1 MRQNSYLHFVIGL
14 YEALY
19 HIKPDLSSGKIP
31 SQISFILA
39 ESAKMWYNCSD
50 IIIKEDIMLASLTN
64 INKFYNG
71 NQVLSNVSLTIDE
84 TDKIGLVGNNGCG
97 KSTLLKILTGSVE
110 PDRFTEKDGIVSFAS
125 KTTVGYLEQMG
136 GLDSESTVM
145 DEMQKVFEPIH
156 KAIERLRDI
165 ELEIQLGDNS
175 SADEYQQLS
184 SWIEANDG
192 YNTDVKIRMIL
203 NGMGFSEAELSRTVS
218 GFSGGEKTRLCI
230 AKLLLEEPN
239 LLILDEPTNHL
250 DFKTI
255 MWLEDYLR
263 SYRGAVL
270 IVSHDRYFLD
280 RLCTSVC
287 EIERGTLKRYKG
299 NYSAF
304 IRQREENDVRQE
316 KEYEQQQKQIAKME
330 DYVARNLVRAST
342 TKMAQSRRKQLDKIE
357 RIEKPFHDNRHAKIH
372 FTYAMEPPIDVLK
385 VKDVD
390 ISVGEGAARKTLLD
404 NVSFEVRRGE
414 KVGIIG
420 DNGIGKSTLLKI
432 IQEKLP
438 HKGLVRWN
446 SNIKISYFEQE
457 STNLNRELTVMEE
470 LHSRYPSLSDLEVR
484 NLLAQVR
491 FVGENVFKETG
502 VISGGER
509 AKLCFAIMMQE
520 HGNVLILD
528 EPTNHLDLSSK
539 EAIEEALAEY
549 TGTVI
554 FVSHD
559 RYLLSRIA
567 DRLIELTDGG
577 FREHNYG
584 FDKYLDVLRDE
595 QAEEKRLADAAKFAK
610 AAEAAKEKNEKSY
623 RSKQQRS
630 ADAARKNEMR
640 RLEKEID
647 EFQAQIDA
655 LTEEI
660 SREEVYSDYE
670 LMAQKCSEID
680 SLKQKIEENF
690 ELLIELDG

>member
-1 MRQNSYLHFVIGL
+1 
-14 YEALY
+14 
-19 HIKPDLSSGKIP
+19 
-31 SQISFILA
+31 
-39 ESAKMWYNCSD
+39 
-50 IIIKEDIMLASLTN
+50 MLASLTN

-71 NQVLSNVSLTIDE
+71 NQVLKNVSLTIDE
-84 TDKIGLVGNNGCG
+84 SDKIGLVGNNGCG
-97 KSTLLKILTGSVE
+97 KSTLLKILTGSVD
-110 PDRFTEKDGIVSFAS
+110 PDRFTEKDGIVSFAA

-136 GLDSESTVM
+136 GLDSESTVIA
-145 DEMQKVFEPIH
+145 EMRSVFEPIH
-156 KAIERLRDI
+156 KAIERLREI
-165 ELEIQLGDNS
+165 ELEIEMGDDS
-175 SADEYQQLS
+175 AADEYQRLT
-184 SWIEANDG
+184 SWVEASDG
-192 YNTDVKIRMIL
+192 YNTDVKIRTVL
-203 NGMGFSEAELSRTVS
+203 NGMGFSGDELERIVS

-280 RLCTSVC
+280 RLCSSIC
-287 EIERGTLKRYKG
+287 EIERGVLTRYKG

-304 IRQREENDVRQE
+304 VRQRDENNARRE
-316 KEYEQQQKQIAKME
+316 KEYEQQQKQIAQLE
-330 DYVARNLVRAST
+330 DYVAKNLVRAST
-342 TKMAQSRRKQLDKIE
+342 TKMAQSRRKQLEKME
-357 RIEKPFHDNRHAKIH
+357 RIERPAHEAKSAKIR
-372 FTYAMEPPIDVLK
+372 FTYAVEPPIDVLK
-385 VKDVD
+385 VKGVD
-390 ISVGEGAARKTLLD
+390 ISVGEGNARKTLVD
-404 NVSFEVRRGE
+404 EVSFDVRRGE
-414 KVGIIG
+414 KIGIIG
-420 DNGIGKSTLLKI
+420 DNGIGKSTLLRI

-438 HKGLVRWN
+438 HKGIVRWN
-446 SNIKISYFEQE
+446 SNVKISYFEQE

-470 LHSRYPSLSDLEVR
+470 LHSRYPSLSELEVR
-484 NLLAQVR
+484 SLLAQVR
-491 FVGENVFKETG
+491 LVGENVFKETG

-528 EPTNHLDLSSK
+528 EPTNHLDLSTK
-539 EAIEEALAEY
+539 EAIEEALEEY
-549 TGTVI
+549 TGTII

-559 RYLLSRIA
+559 RYLLSKIA

-577 FREHNYG
+577 YRCHNFG
-584 FDKYLDVLRDE
+584 FEKYLDVLREE
-595 QAEEKRLADAAKFAK
+595 QSEQKRAADEEKRQR
-610 AAEAAKEKNEKSY
+610 AAEAAKEKSEKNY

-647 EFQAQIDA
+647 ELQAKIDA

-660 SREEVYSDYE
+660 GREEIYSDYE
-670 LMAQKCSEID
+670 LMNAKCAEID
-680 SLKQKIEENF
+680 ELKQRIDENF

>member
-1 MRQNSYLHFVIGL
+1 
-14 YEALY
+14 
-19 HIKPDLSSGKIP
+19 
-31 SQISFILA
+31 
-39 ESAKMWYNCSD
+39 
-50 IIIKEDIMLASLTN
+50 MLVSLNN

-71 NQVLSNVSLTIDE
+71 KQVLSNVSLTVDE
-84 TDKIGLVGNNGCG
+84 NDKIGLVGNNGCG

-110 PDRFTEKDGIVSFAS
+110 PDRFTEKDGIISFAQ
-125 KTTVGYLEQMG
+125 KTSIGYLEQMG
-136 GLDSESTVM
+136 GLDSENTVM
-145 DEMQKVFEPIH
+145 EEMNKVFEPVH
-156 KAIERLRDI
+156 KAMERLRDI

-192 YNTDVKIRMIL
+192 YNTDVKIRTVL
-203 NGMGFSEAELSRTVS
+203 NGMGFSGEQLNRRVS
-218 GFSGGEKTRLCI
+218 GFSGGEKTRICI
-230 AKLLLEEPN
+230 SKLLLEEPN

-263 SYRGAVL
+263 NYRGAVL

-280 RLCTSVC
+280 KLCTSIC
-287 EIERGTLKRYKG
+287 EIERGILTRYKG

-304 IRQREENDVRQE
+304 IRQREENTARRE

-342 TKMAQSRRKQLDKIE
+342 TKMAQSRRKQLEKIE
-357 RIEKPFHDNRHAKIH
+357 RIEKPFHEEKHAKIN
-372 FTYAMEPPIDVLK
+372 FTYAVEPPLDVLK
-385 VKDVD
+385 VKNTD
-390 ISVGEGAARKTLLD
+390 ISVGEGANRKTLVD
-404 NVSFEVRRGE
+404 SVSFDVRRGE
-414 KVGIIG
+414 KIGIIG

-432 IQEKLP
+432 IQGLLP
-438 HKGLVRWN
+438 HQGTVRWN
-446 SNIKISYFEQE
+446 TNIKISYFEQE

-470 LHSRYPSLSDLEVR
+470 LHSRYPLLSDLEVR

-539 EAIEEALAEY
+539 EAIETALEEY
-549 TGTVI
+549 TGTII

-567 DRLIELTDGG
+567 DRLIELTDGSY
-577 FREHNYG
+577 REHNYG
-584 FDKYLDVLRDE
+584 FEKYLEVLRAE
-595 QAEEKRLADAAKFAK
+595 QAEEKRAADAEKFAK
-610 AAEAAKEKNEKSY
+610 AAEAAKEKQAKTY
-623 RSKQQRS
+623 RNKQQRS

-647 EFQAQIDA
+647 EFQAKIDA
-655 LTEEI
+655 LSEEI
-660 SREEVYSDYE
+660 TKEEVYSDYE
-670 LMAQKCSEID
+670 LMNAKCREID
-680 SLKQKIEENF
+680 ELKGKIDENF
-690 ELLIELDG
+690 EKLIELDE

>member
-1 MRQNSYLHFVIGL
+1 
-14 YEALY
+14 
-19 HIKPDLSSGKIP
+19 
-31 SQISFILA
+31 
-39 ESAKMWYNCSD
+39 
-50 IIIKEDIMLASLTN
+50 MLVSLTN
-64 INKFYNG
+64 INKFFNG
-71 NQVLSNVSLTIDE
+71 RQILSNISLTVDE
-84 TDKIGLVGNNGCG
+84 NDKIGLVGNNGCG
-97 KSTLLKILTGSVE
+97 KSTLLKIITGSLE
-110 PDRFTEKDGIVSFAS
+110 PDRFSEKDGIISFAS
-125 KTTVGYLEQMG
+125 KTSVGYLEQMG

-145 DEMQKVFEPIH
+145 EEMQKVFAPVH
-156 KAIERLRDI
+156 RAIERLREI
-165 ELEIQLGDNS
+165 ELEIESGDNS
-175 SADEYQQLS
+175 SADEYQRLS

-192 YNTDVKIRMIL
+192 YNTDVKIRTIL
-203 NGMGFSEAELSRTVS
+203 NGMGFSGAEYDRRIS

-230 AKLLLEEPN
+230 SKLLLEEPN

-250 DFKTI
+250 DFRTI

-280 RLCTSVC
+280 RLCTSIC
-287 EIERGTLKRYKG
+287 EIERGVLKRYKG

-304 IRQREENDVRQE
+304 IRQREENDARQE
-316 KEYEQQQKQIAKME
+316 KEYEQQQKQIAKLE
-330 DYVARNLVRAST
+330 DYIARNLVRAST
-342 TKMAQSRRKQLDKIE
+342 TKMAQSRRKQLEKTE
-357 RIEKPFHDNRHAKIH
+357 RIEKPFHDEKHARIS
-372 FTYAMEPPIDVLK
+372 FTYAVEPPLEVLK
-385 VKDVD
+385 VKNVD
-390 ISVGEGAARKTLLD
+390 ISVGAGAGKKTLVESID
-404 NVSFEVRRGE
+404 FEVRRGE

-432 IQEKLP
+432 IQGLLP
-438 HKGLVRWN
+438 HEGKVRWN
-446 SNIKISYFEQE
+446 TNVKISYFEQE
-457 STNLNRELTVMEE
+457 STNLNPNLTVMEE
-470 LHSRYPSLSDLEVR
+470 LHSRYPSLSELEVR

-539 EAIEEALAEY
+539 EAIETALEEY

-559 RYLLSRIA
+559 RYLLSRTA
-567 DRLIELTDGG
+567 DRLIELKSGG
-577 FREHNYG
+577 YRLHNYG
-584 FDKYLDVLRDE
+584 FEKYLDILREE
-595 QAEEKRLADAAKFAK
+595 QAEEKRIAEAEKNAK
-610 AAEAAKEKNEKSY
+610 AVAESKEKQTRAY

-647 EFQAQIDA
+647 ELQIRIDS
-655 LTEEI
+655 LNEEI
-660 SREEVYSDYE
+660 SHEEVYTDYE
-670 LMAQKCSEID
+670 LMNQKCAEID
-680 SLKQKIEENF
+680 RLKQKIDEDF
-690 ELLIELDG
+690 EKLIELDE

>member
-1 MRQNSYLHFVIGL
+1 
-14 YEALY
+14 
-19 HIKPDLSSGKIP
+19 
-31 SQISFILA
+31 
-39 ESAKMWYNCSD
+39 
-50 IIIKEDIMLASLTN
+50 MLASLTN

-71 NQVLSNVSLTIDE
+71 NQVLKNVSLTIDE
-84 TDKIGLVGNNGCG
+84 SDKIGLVGNNGCG
-97 KSTLLKILTGSVE
+97 KSTLLKILTGSVD
-110 PDRFTEKDGIVSFAS
+110 PDRFTEKDGIVSFAA

-136 GLDSESTVM
+136 GLDSESTVIA
-145 DEMQKVFEPIH
+145 EMRSVFEPIH
-156 KAIERLRDI
+156 KAIERLREI
-165 ELEIQLGDNS
+165 ELEIEMGDDS
-175 SADEYQQLS
+175 AADEYQRLT
-184 SWIEANDG
+184 SWVEASDG
-192 YNTDVKIRMIL
+192 YNTDVKIRTVL
-203 NGMGFSEAELSRTVS
+203 NGMGFSGDELERIVS

-270 IVSHDRYFLD
+270 IVSHGRYFLD
-280 RLCTSVC
+280 RLCSSIC
-287 EIERGTLKRYKG
+287 EIERGVLTRYKG

-304 IRQREENDVRQE
+304 VRQRDENNARRE
-316 KEYEQQQKQIAKME
+316 KEYEQQQKQIAQLE
-330 DYVARNLVRAST
+330 DYVAKNLVRAST
-342 TKMAQSRRKQLDKIE
+342 TKMAQSRRKQLEKME
-357 RIEKPFHDNRHAKIH
+357 RIERPAHEAKSAKIR
-372 FTYAMEPPIDVLK
+372 FTYAVEPPIDVLK
-385 VKDVD
+385 VKGVD
-390 ISVGEGAARKTLLD
+390 ISVGEGNARKTLVD
-404 NVSFEVRRGE
+404 EVSFDVRRGE
-414 KVGIIG
+414 KIGIIG
-420 DNGIGKSTLLKI
+420 DNGIGKSTLLRI

-438 HKGLVRWN
+438 HKGIVRWN
-446 SNIKISYFEQE
+446 SNVKISYFEQE

-470 LHSRYPSLSDLEVR
+470 LHSRYPSLSELEVR
-484 NLLAQVR
+484 SLLAQVR
-491 FVGENVFKETG
+491 LVGENVFKETG

-528 EPTNHLDLSSK
+528 EPTNHLDLSTK
-539 EAIEEALAEY
+539 EAIEEALEEY
-549 TGTVI
+549 TGTII

-559 RYLLSRIA
+559 RYLLSKIA

-577 FREHNYG
+577 YRCHNFG
-584 FDKYLDVLRDE
+584 FEKYLDVLREE
-595 QAEEKRLADAAKFAK
+595 QSEQKRAADEEKRQR
-610 AAEAAKEKNEKSY
+610 AAEAEKEKSEKNY

-647 EFQAQIDA
+647 ELQAKIDA

-660 SREEVYSDYE
+660 GREEVYSDYE
-670 LMAQKCSEID
+670 LMNAKCAEID
-680 SLKQKIEENF
+680 ELKQRIDENF

>member
-1 MRQNSYLHFVIGL
+1 
-14 YEALY
+14 
-19 HIKPDLSSGKIP
+19 
-31 SQISFILA
+31 
-39 ESAKMWYNCSD
+39 
-50 IIIKEDIMLASLTN
+50 MLASLTN

-71 NQVLSNVSLTIDE
+71 NQVLSNISLTIDE
-84 TDKIGLVGNNGCG
+84 SDKIGLVGNNGCG

-110 PDRFTEKDGIVSFAS
+110 PDRFTEKDGIVSLAA
-125 KTTVGYLEQMG
+125 KTTIGYLEQMG
-136 GLDSESTVM
+136 GLDSESTVIE
-145 DEMQKVFEPIH
+145 EMRKVFEPMRR
-156 KAIERLRDI
+156 AIERLREI
-165 ELEIQLGDNS
+165 EIEIETGDNS
-175 SADEYQQLS
+175 AADEYQQLS
-184 SWIEANDG
+184 SWLEANDG

-203 NGMGFSEAELSRTVS
+203 NGMGFSENELERTVS

-263 SYRGAVL
+263 TYRGAVL

-280 RLCTSVC
+280 RLCSSIC
-287 EIERGTLKRYKG
+287 EIEHGTLTRYRG
-299 NYSAF
+299 NYTAF
-304 IRQREENDVRQE
+304 VRQREENRARRE
-316 KEYEQQQKQIAKME
+316 KEYEMQQKQIAKME

-342 TKMAQSRRKQLDKIE
+342 TKMAQSRRKQLEKME
-357 RIEKPFHDNRHAKIH
+357 RIERPAHEAKSAKIQ
-372 FTYAMEPPIDVLK
+372 FTYAVEPPVDVLK
-385 VKDVD
+385 VKDID
-390 ISVGEGAARKTLLD
+390 ISVGEGSKRKTLLD
-404 NVSFEVRRGE
+404 NISFEVRRGE
-414 KVGIIG
+414 KIGIIG
-420 DNGIGKSTLLKI
+420 DNGIGKSTLLRI
-432 IQEKLP
+432 IQEQLP
-438 HKGLVRWN
+438 HKGTVRWN

-457 STNLNRELTVMEE
+457 STQLNRELTVMEE

-484 NLLAQVR
+484 SLLAQVR
-491 FVGENVFKETG
+491 LVGENVFKETG

-539 EAIEEALAEY
+539 EAIEEALEEY

-559 RYLLSRIA
+559 RYLLSKIA
-567 DRLIELTDGG
+567 DRLIELTANGY
-577 FREHNYG
+577 RSHNYG
-584 FDKYLDVLRDE
+584 FNKYLDILRDE
-595 QAEEKRLADAAKFAK
+595 QAAERRAIEAEKQQK
-610 AAEAAKEKNEKSY
+610 AYEAAKEKSGKAY

-647 EFQAQIDA
+647 AFQAQIDA
-655 LTEEI
+655 LSEEI
-660 SREEVYSDYE
+660 SKEEVYSDYE
-670 LMAQKCSEID
+670 LMNQKCTEID
-680 SLKQKIEENF
+680 ELKQKIDANLEA
-690 ELLIELDG
+690 LIELDE

>member
-1 MRQNSYLHFVIGL
+1 
-14 YEALY
+14 
-19 HIKPDLSSGKIP
+19 
-31 SQISFILA
+31 
-39 ESAKMWYNCSD
+39 
-50 IIIKEDIMLASLTN
+50 MLASLTN

-71 NQVLSNVSLTIDE
+71 NQVLKNVSLTIDE
-84 TDKIGLVGNNGCG
+84 SDKIGLVGNNGCG
-97 KSTLLKILTGSVE
+97 KSTLLKILTGSVD
-110 PDRFTEKDGIVSFAS
+110 PDRFTEKDGIVSFAA

-136 GLDSESTVM
+136 GLDSESTVIA
-145 DEMQKVFEPIH
+145 EMRSVFEPIH
-156 KAIERLRDI
+156 KAIERLREI
-165 ELEIQLGDNS
+165 ELEIEMGDDS
-175 SADEYQQLS
+175 AADEYQRLT
-184 SWIEANDG
+184 SWVEASDG
-192 YNTDVKIRMIL
+192 YNTDVKIRTVL
-203 NGMGFSEAELSRTVS
+203 NGMGFSGDELERIVS

-280 RLCTSVC
+280 RLCSSIC
-287 EIERGTLKRYKG
+287 EIERGVLTRYKG

-304 IRQREENDVRQE
+304 VRQREENNARRE
-316 KEYEQQQKQIAKME
+316 KEYEQQQKQIAQLE
-330 DYVARNLVRAST
+330 DYVAKNLVRAST
-342 TKMAQSRRKQLDKIE
+342 TKMAQSRRKQLEKME
-357 RIEKPFHDNRHAKIH
+357 RIERPAHEAKSAKIR
-372 FTYAMEPPIDVLK
+372 FTYAVEPPIDVLK
-385 VKDVD
+385 VKGVD
-390 ISVGEGAARKTLLD
+390 ISVGEGNARKTLVD
-404 NVSFEVRRGE
+404 EVSFDVRRGE
-414 KVGIIG
+414 KIGIIG
-420 DNGIGKSTLLKI
+420 DNGIGKSTLLRI

-438 HKGLVRWN
+438 HKGIVRWN
-446 SNIKISYFEQE
+446 SNVKISYFEQE

-470 LHSRYPSLSDLEVR
+470 LHSRYPSLSELEVR
-484 NLLAQVR
+484 SLLAQVR
-491 FVGENVFKETG
+491 LVGENVFKETG

-528 EPTNHLDLSSK
+528 EPTNHLDLSTK
-539 EAIEEALAEY
+539 EAIEEALEEY
-549 TGTVI
+549 TGTII

-559 RYLLSRIA
+559 RYLLSKIA

-577 FREHNYG
+577 YRCHNFG
-584 FDKYLDVLRDE
+584 FEKYLDVLREEQSEQKRAADE
-595 QAEEKRLADAAKFAK
+595 ERRQR
-610 AAEAAKEKNEKSY
+610 AAEAAKEKSEKNY

-647 EFQAQIDA
+647 ELQAKIDA

-660 SREEVYSDYE
+660 GREEVYSDYE
-670 LMAQKCSEID
+670 LMNAKCAEID
-680 SLKQKIEENF
+680 ELKQRIDENF

>member
-1 MRQNSYLHFVIGL
+1 
-14 YEALY
+14 
-19 HIKPDLSSGKIP
+19 
-31 SQISFILA
+31 
-39 ESAKMWYNCSD
+39 
-50 IIIKEDIMLASLTN
+50 MLASLTN

-84 TDKIGLVGNNGCG
+84 SDKIGLVGNNGCG

-110 PDRFTEKDGIVSFAS
+110 PDRFTEKDGIISLAQ
-125 KTTVGYLEQMG
+125 KTTIGYLEQMG
-136 GLDSESTVM
+136 GLDSESTVIE
-145 DEMQKVFEPIH
+145 EMRKVFEPVH
-156 KAIERLRDI
+156 RAIDRLREI
-165 ELEIQLGDNS
+165 EIEIEMGDNS
-175 SADEYQQLS
+175 AADEYQQLS

-192 YNTDVKIRMIL
+192 YNTDVKIRTIL
-203 NGMGFSEAELSRTVS
+203 NGMGFTEEELNRTVS

-230 AKLLLEEPN
+230 SKLLLEEPN

-263 SYRGAVL
+263 TYRGAVL

-280 RLCTSVC
+280 RLCTSIC
-287 EIERGTLKRYKG
+287 EIERGTLTRYRG
-299 NYSAF
+299 NYSAVV
-304 IRQREENDVRQE
+304 RLREENDARRE
-316 KEYEQQQKQIAKME
+316 KEYEMQQKQIAKME

-342 TKMAQSRRKQLDKIE
+342 TKMAQSRRRQLEKIE
-357 RIEKPFHDNRHAKIH
+357 RIEKPFHDTKSAKIH
-372 FTYAMEPPIDVLK
+372 FTYAAEPPIDVLK
-385 VKDVD
+385 VNNID
-390 ISVGEGAARKTLLD
+390 ISVGEGTKRKTLLD
-404 NVSFEVRRGE
+404 GVSFEVRRGE

-420 DNGIGKSTLLKI
+420 DNGIGKSTLLRI
-432 IQEKLP
+432 IQEQLP
-438 HKGLVRWN
+438 HSGTVRWN

-457 STNLNRELTVMEE
+457 STQLNRELTVMEE

-491 FVGENVFKETG
+491 LVGENVFKETG

-539 EAIEEALAEY
+539 EAIEEALEEY

-559 RYLLSRIA
+559 RYLLSKIA
-567 DRLIELTDGG
+567 DRLIELTADGY
-577 FREHNYG
+577 RCHNYG
-584 FDKYLDVLRDE
+584 FSKYLDVLREE
-595 QAEEKRLADAAKFAK
+595 QAEEKRIADAEKQQK
-610 AAEAAKEKNEKSY
+610 AYEAAKDKAGKAY

-640 RLEKEID
+640 RIEKEID
-647 EFQAQIDA
+647 EIQAQIDA

-660 SREEVYSDYE
+660 SKEEVYSDYE
-670 LMAQKCSEID
+670 LMNQKCSEID
-680 SLKQKIEENF
+680 QLKQKIDEDL
-690 ELLIELDG
+690 ELLIELEG

>member
-1 MRQNSYLHFVIGL
+1 
-14 YEALY
+14 
-19 HIKPDLSSGKIP
+19 
-31 SQISFILA
+31 
-39 ESAKMWYNCSD
+39 
-50 IIIKEDIMLASLTN
+50 MLASLTN

-71 NQVLSNVSLTIDE
+71 NQVLKNVSLTIDE
-84 TDKIGLVGNNGCG
+84 SDKIGLVGNNGCG
-97 KSTLLKILTGSVE
+97 KSTLLKILTGSVD
-110 PDRFTEKDGIVSFAS
+110 PDRFTEKDGIVSFAA

-136 GLDSESTVM
+136 GLDSESTVIA
-145 DEMQKVFEPIH
+145 EMRSVFEPIH
-156 KAIERLRDI
+156 KAIERLREI
-165 ELEIQLGDNS
+165 ELEIEMGDDS
-175 SADEYQQLS
+175 AADEYQRLT
-184 SWIEANDG
+184 SWVEASDG
-192 YNTDVKIRMIL
+192 YNTDVKIRTVL
-203 NGMGFSEAELSRTVS
+203 NGMGFSGDELERIVS

-270 IVSHDRYFLD
+270 IVSHDRYLLD
-280 RLCTSVC
+280 RLCSSIC
-287 EIERGTLKRYKG
+287 EIERGVLTRYKG

-304 IRQREENDVRQE
+304 VRQREENNARRE
-316 KEYEQQQKQIAKME
+316 KEYEQQQKQIAQLE
-330 DYVARNLVRAST
+330 DYVAKNLVRAST
-342 TKMAQSRRKQLDKIE
+342 TKMAQSRRKQLEKME
-357 RIEKPFHDNRHAKIH
+357 RIERPAHEAKSAKIR
-372 FTYAMEPPIDVLK
+372 FTYAVEPPIDVLK
-385 VKDVD
+385 VKGVD
-390 ISVGEGAARKTLLD
+390 ISVGEGNARKTLVD
-404 NVSFEVRRGE
+404 EVSFDVRRGE
-414 KVGIIG
+414 KIGIIG
-420 DNGIGKSTLLKI
+420 DNGIGKSTLLRI

-438 HKGLVRWN
+438 HKGIVRWN
-446 SNIKISYFEQE
+446 SNVKISYFEQE

-470 LHSRYPSLSDLEVR
+470 LHSRYPSLSELEVR
-484 NLLAQVR
+484 SLLAQVR
-491 FVGENVFKETG
+491 LVGENVFKETG

-528 EPTNHLDLSSK
+528 EPTNHLDLSTK
-539 EAIEEALAEY
+539 EAIEEALEEY
-549 TGTVI
+549 TGTII

-559 RYLLSRIA
+559 RYLLSKIA

-577 FREHNYG
+577 YRCHNFG
-584 FDKYLDVLRDE
+584 FEKYLDVLREE
-595 QAEEKRLADAAKFAK
+595 QSEQKRAADEEKRQR
-610 AAEAAKEKNEKSY
+610 AAEAAKEKSEKNY

-647 EFQAQIDA
+647 ELQAKIDA

-660 SREEVYSDYE
+660 GREEVYSDYE
-670 LMAQKCSEID
+670 LMNAKCAEID
-680 SLKQKIEENF
+680 ELKQRIDENF

>member
-1 MRQNSYLHFVIGL
+1 
-14 YEALY
+14 
-19 HIKPDLSSGKIP
+19 
-31 SQISFILA
+31 
-39 ESAKMWYNCSD
+39 
-50 IIIKEDIMLASLTN
+50 MLASLTN

-71 NQVLSNVSLTIDE
+71 NQVLKNVSLTIDE
-84 TDKIGLVGNNGCG
+84 SDKIGLVGNNGCG
-97 KSTLLKILTGSVE
+97 KSTLLKILTGSVD
-110 PDRFTEKDGIVSFAS
+110 PDRFTEKDGIVSFAA

-136 GLDSESTVM
+136 GLDSESTVIA
-145 DEMQKVFEPIH
+145 EMRSVFEPIH
-156 KAIERLRDI
+156 KAIERLREI
-165 ELEIQLGDNS
+165 ELEIEMGDDS
-175 SADEYQQLS
+175 AADEYQRLT
-184 SWIEANDG
+184 SWVEASDG
-192 YNTDVKIRMIL
+192 YNTDVKIRTVL
-203 NGMGFSEAELSRTVS
+203 NGMGFSGDELERIVS

-280 RLCTSVC
+280 RLCSSIC
-287 EIERGTLKRYKG
+287 EIERGVLTRYKG

-304 IRQREENDVRQE
+304 VRQREENNARRE
-316 KEYEQQQKQIAKME
+316 KEYEQQQKQIAQLE
-330 DYVARNLVRAST
+330 DYVAKNLVRAST
-342 TKMAQSRRKQLDKIE
+342 TKMAQSRRKQLEKME
-357 RIEKPFHDNRHAKIH
+357 RIERPAHEAKSAKIR
-372 FTYAMEPPIDVLK
+372 FTYAVEPPIDVLK
-385 VKDVD
+385 VKGVD
-390 ISVGEGAARKTLLD
+390 ISVGEGNARKTLVD
-404 NVSFEVRRGE
+404 EVSFDVRRGE
-414 KVGIIG
+414 KIGIIG
-420 DNGIGKSTLLKI
+420 DNGIGKSTLLRI

-438 HKGLVRWN
+438 HKGIVRWN
-446 SNIKISYFEQE
+446 SNVKISDFEQE

-470 LHSRYPSLSDLEVR
+470 LHSRYPSLSELEVR
-484 NLLAQVR
+484 SLLAQVR
-491 FVGENVFKETG
+491 LVGENVFKETG

-528 EPTNHLDLSSK
+528 EPTNHLDLSTK
-539 EAIEEALAEY
+539 EAIEEALEEY
-549 TGTVI
+549 TGTII

-559 RYLLSRIA
+559 RYLLSKIA

-577 FREHNYG
+577 YRCHNFG
-584 FDKYLDVLRDE
+584 FEKYLDVLREE
-595 QAEEKRLADAAKFAK
+595 QSEQKRAADEEKRQR
-610 AAEAAKEKNEKSY
+610 AAEAAKEKSEKNY

-647 EFQAQIDA
+647 ELQAKIDA

-660 SREEVYSDYE
+660 GREEVYSDYE
-670 LMAQKCSEID
+670 LMNAKCAEID
-680 SLKQKIEENF
+680 ELKQRIDENF

>member
-1 MRQNSYLHFVIGL
+1 
-14 YEALY
+14 
-19 HIKPDLSSGKIP
+19 
-31 SQISFILA
+31 
-39 ESAKMWYNCSD
+39 
-50 IIIKEDIMLASLTN
+50 MLASLTN

-71 NQVLSNVSLTIDE
+71 NQVLKNVSLTIDE
-84 TDKIGLVGNNGCG
+84 SDKIGLVGNNGCG
-97 KSTLLKILTGSVE
+97 KSTLLKILTGSVD
-110 PDRFTEKDGIVSFAS
+110 PDRFTEKDGIVSFAA

-136 GLDSESTVM
+136 GLDSESTVIA
-145 DEMQKVFEPIH
+145 EMRSVFEPIH
-156 KAIERLRDI
+156 KAIERLREI
-165 ELEIQLGDNS
+165 ELEIEMGDDS
-175 SADEYQQLS
+175 AADEYQRLT
-184 SWIEANDG
+184 SWVEASDG
-192 YNTDVKIRMIL
+192 YNTDVKIRTVL
-203 NGMGFSEAELSRTVS
+203 NGMGFSGDELERIVS

-280 RLCTSVC
+280 RLCSSIC
-287 EIERGTLKRYKG
+287 EIERGVLTRYKG

-304 IRQREENDVRQE
+304 VRQREENNARRE
-316 KEYEQQQKQIAKME
+316 KEYEQQQKQIAQLE
-330 DYVARNLVRAST
+330 DYVAKNLVRAST
-342 TKMAQSRRKQLDKIE
+342 TKMAQSRRKQLEKME
-357 RIEKPFHDNRHAKIH
+357 RIERPAHEAKSAKIR
-372 FTYAMEPPIDVLK
+372 FTYAVEPPIDVLK
-385 VKDVD
+385 VKGVD
-390 ISVGEGAARKTLLD
+390 ISVGEGHARKTLVD
-404 NVSFEVRRGE
+404 EVSFDVRRGE
-414 KVGIIG
+414 KIGIIG
-420 DNGIGKSTLLKI
+420 DNGIGKSTLLRI

-438 HKGLVRWN
+438 HKGIVRWN
-446 SNIKISYFEQE
+446 SNVKISYFEQE

-470 LHSRYPSLSDLEVR
+470 LHSRYPSLSELEVR
-484 NLLAQVR
+484 SLLAQVR
-491 FVGENVFKETG
+491 LVGENVFKETG

-528 EPTNHLDLSSK
+528 EPTNHLDLSTK
-539 EAIEEALAEY
+539 EAIEEALEEY
-549 TGTVI
+549 TGTII

-559 RYLLSRIA
+559 RYLLSKIA

-577 FREHNYG
+577 YRCHNFG
-584 FDKYLDVLRDE
+584 FEKYLDVLREE
-595 QAEEKRLADAAKFAK
+595 QSEQKRAADEEKRQR
-610 AAEAAKEKNEKSY
+610 AAEAAKEKSEKNY

-647 EFQAQIDA
+647 ELQAKIDA

-660 SREEVYSDYE
+660 GREEVYSDYE
-670 LMAQKCSEID
+670 LMNAKCAEID
-680 SLKQKIEENF
+680 ELKQRIDENF

>member
-1 MRQNSYLHFVIGL
+1 M
-14 YEALY
+14 
-19 HIKPDLSSGKIP
+19 SGI
-31 SQISFILA
+31 ILV
-39 ESAKMWYNCSD
+39 
-50 IIIKEDIMLASLTN
+50 KEDIMLASLIN

-71 NQVLSNVSLTIDE
+71 NQVLKNISLTIDE
-84 TDKIGLVGNNGCG
+84 SDKIGLVGNNGCG

-110 PDRFTEKDGIVSFAS
+110 PDRFTEKDGIISLAA
-125 KTTVGYLEQMG
+125 KTTIGYLEQMG
-136 GLDSESTVM
+136 GLDSENTVM
-145 DEMQKVFEPIH
+145 EEMNKVFAPIH
-156 KAIERLRDI
+156 NAIDRLREI
-165 ELEIQLGDNS
+165 ELEIEMGDNS

-192 YNTDVKIRMIL
+192 YNTDVKIRTIL
-203 NGMGFSEAELSRTVS
+203 NGMGFSEDELDRKVS

-230 AKLLLEEPN
+230 SRLLLEEPN

-263 SYRGAVL
+263 TYRGAVL

-280 RLCTSVC
+280 RLCTSIC
-287 EIERGTLKRYKG
+287 EIERGTLKRYRG

-304 IRQREENDVRQE
+304 VRQREENDARQE
-316 KEYEQQQKQIAKME
+316 KEYELQQKEIAKME

-342 TKMAQSRRKQLDKIE
+342 TKMAQSRRKQLEKTE
-357 RIEKPFHDNRHAKIH
+357 LIEKPVHDTKHAKIH
-372 FTYAMEPPIDVLK
+372 FTYAMEPPLDVLK
-385 VKDVD
+385 VKDID
-390 ISVGEGAARKTLLD
+390 ISVGEGAARKTLVD
-404 NVSFEVRRGE
+404 TVSFEVRRGE
-414 KVGIIG
+414 KIGIIG

-432 IQEKLP
+432 IQEQLP
-438 HKGLVRWN
+438 HKGKVHWN

-484 NLLAQVR
+484 SLLAQVR
-491 FVGENVFKETG
+491 LVGENVFKETG

-539 EAIEEALAEY
+539 EAIEEALKEY

-559 RYLLSRIA
+559 RYLLSKIA
-567 DRLIELTDGG
+567 DRLIELTDGSY
-577 FREHNYG
+577 REHNYG
-584 FDKYLDVLRDE
+584 FEKYLDVLRAE
-595 QAEEKRLADAAKFAK
+595 QAEQKRIADAEKFAK
-610 AAEAAKEKNEKSY
+610 AAEAAKEKQARVY
-623 RSKQQRS
+623 RNKQQRS

-660 SREEVYSDYE
+660 SKEEVYTDYE
-670 LMAQKCSEID
+670 LMNSKCAEID
-680 SLKQKIEENF
+680 ALKQKIDENF
-690 ELLIELDG
+690 EKLIELDE

>member
-1 MRQNSYLHFVIGL
+1 
-14 YEALY
+14 
-19 HIKPDLSSGKIP
+19 
-31 SQISFILA
+31 
-39 ESAKMWYNCSD
+39 
-50 IIIKEDIMLASLTN
+50 MLASLTN

-71 NQVLSNVSLTIDE
+71 NQVLKNISLTIDE
-84 TDKIGLVGNNGCG
+84 SDKIGLVGNNGCG

-110 PDRFTEKDGIVSFAS
+110 PDRFTEKDGIISFAS

-136 GLDSESTVM
+136 GLDSESTVI
-145 DEMQKVFEPIH
+145 DEMRSVFEPVH
-156 KAIERLRDI
+156 KAIERLREI
-165 ELEIQLGDNS
+165 ELEIEMGDS
-175 SADEYQQLS
+175 SAADEYQQLT
-184 SWIEANDG
+184 SWVEACDG
-192 YNTDVKIRMIL
+192 YNTDVKIRTVL
-203 NGMGFSEAELSRTVS
+203 NGMGFSGEELERTVS

-230 AKLLLEEPN
+230 SKLLLEEPN

-280 RLCTSVC
+280 RLCSSIC
-287 EIERGTLKRYKG
+287 EIERGVLTRYKG

-304 IRQREENDVRQE
+304 VRQREENTARRE
-316 KEYEQQQKQIAKME
+316 KEYEQQQKQIAQLE
-330 DYVARNLVRAST
+330 DYVAKNLVRAST
-342 TKMAQSRRKQLDKIE
+342 TKMAQSRRKQLEKIE
-357 RIEKPFHDNRHAKIH
+357 RIERPVHDTKSAKIR
-372 FTYAMEPPIDVLK
+372 FTYAVEPPIDVLK
-385 VKDVD
+385 VKGAD
-390 ISVGEGAARKTLLD
+390 ISVGEGASRKTLVD
-404 NVSFEVRRGE
+404 DISFDVRRGE
-414 KVGIIG
+414 KIGIIG

-432 IQEKLP
+432 IQEKLT
-438 HKGLVRWN
+438 HKGVIRWN

-457 STNLNRELTVMEE
+457 STNLNKELTVMEE
-470 LHSRYPSLSDLEVR
+470 LHSRYPSLSELEVR
-484 NLLAQVR
+484 SLLAQVR
-491 FVGENVFKETG
+491 LVGENVFKETG

-528 EPTNHLDLSSK
+528 EPTNHLDLSTK
-539 EAIEEALAEY
+539 EAIEEALEEY
-549 TGTVI
+549 TGTII

-577 FREHNYG
+577 YRCHNFG
-584 FDKYLDVLRDE
+584 FEKYLDVLRDE
-595 QAEEKRLADAAKFAK
+595 QAEQKRAADEEKRQKAAQAAKDK
-610 AAEAAKEKNEKSY
+610 SEKTY

-640 RLEKEID
+640 RLEKEIY
-647 EFQAQIDA
+647 EFQAKIDA

-660 SREEVYSDYE
+660 SREEVYTDYE
-670 LMAQKCSEID
+670 LMNAKCAEID
-680 SLKQKIEENF
+680 ELKQKMDENF
-690 ELLIELDG
+690 EKLIELED

>member
-1 MRQNSYLHFVIGL
+1 
-14 YEALY
+14 
-19 HIKPDLSSGKIP
+19 
-31 SQISFILA
+31 
-39 ESAKMWYNCSD
+39 
-50 IIIKEDIMLASLTN
+50 MLVSLNN

-71 NQVLSNVSLTIDE
+71 KQVLTNVSLTIDE
-84 TDKIGLVGNNGCG
+84 NDKIGLVGNNGCG

-110 PDRFTEKDGIVSFAS
+110 PDRFSEKDGIISFAA

-145 DEMQKVFEPIH
+145 EEMNKVFEPIH
-156 KAIERLRDI
+156 RAIERLRDI
-165 ELEIQLGDNS
+165 ELEIELGDDS

-184 SWIEANDG
+184 SWIESNDG
-192 YNTDVKIRMIL
+192 YNTDVKIRTVL
-203 NGMGFSEAELSRTVS
+203 NGMGFSGEQLNRTVS

-287 EIERGTLKRYKG
+287 EIERGILTRYKG

-304 IRQREENDVRQE
+304 VRQREENTARRE

-342 TKMAQSRRKQLDKIE
+342 TKMAQSRRKQLEKIE
-357 RIEKPFHDNRHAKIH
+357 RIEKPFHEEKHAKIK
-372 FTYAMEPPIDVLK
+372 FTYAVEPPLDVLK
-385 VKDVD
+385 VKNTD
-390 ISVGEGAARKTLLD
+390 ISVGEGANRKTLVD
-404 NVSFEVRRGE
+404 SISFDVRRGE
-414 KVGIIG
+414 KIGIIG

-432 IQEKLP
+432 IQ
-438 HKGLVRWN
+438 GLHVHEGTVRWN
-446 SNIKISYFEQE
+446 TNIKISYFEQE

-539 EAIEEALAEY
+539 EAIETALEEY
-549 TGTVI
+549 TGTII

-559 RYLLSRIA
+559 RYLLSKIA
-567 DRLIELTDGG
+567 DRLIELTDGSY
-577 FREHNYG
+577 REHNYG
-584 FDKYLDVLRDE
+584 FEKYLDVLRAE
-595 QAEEKRLADAAKFAK
+595 QAEEKRAADAEKFAK
-610 AAEAAKEKNEKSY
+610 AAEAAKEKQAKTY
-623 RSKQQRS
+623 RNKQQRS

-647 EFQAQIDA
+647 EFQAKIDV
-655 LTEEI
+655 LSEEI
-660 SREEVYSDYE
+660 TREEVYSDYE
-670 LMAQKCSEID
+670 LMNAKCREID
-680 SLKQKIEENF
+680 ELKGKIDENF
-690 ELLIELDG
+690 EKLIELDE

>member
-1 MRQNSYLHFVIGL
+1 
-14 YEALY
+14 
-19 HIKPDLSSGKIP
+19 
-31 SQISFILA
+31 
-39 ESAKMWYNCSD
+39 
-50 IIIKEDIMLASLTN
+50 MLASLIN
-64 INKFYNG
+64 INKYYNG
-71 NQVLSNVSLTIDE
+71 NQVLNNVSLTIDE
-84 TDKIGLVGNNGCG
+84 SDKIGLVGNNGCG
-97 KSTLLKILTGSVE
+97 KSTLLKILTGSVD
-110 PDRFTEKDGIVSFAS
+110 PDRTTEKDGIVSLAS
-125 KTTVGYLEQMG
+125 KTTIGYLEQMG
-136 GLDSESTVM
+136 GLNSENTVIE
-145 DEMQKVFEPIH
+145 EMRSVFAPIH
-156 KAIERLRDI
+156 RAIDRLREI
-165 ELEIQLGDNS
+165 EIEIEMGDNS

-184 SWIEANDG
+184 SWVEANDG
-192 YNTDVKIRMIL
+192 YNTDVKIRTIL
-203 NGMGFSEAELSRTVS
+203 NGMGFTGDDLNRTVS

-230 AKLLLEEPN
+230 SRLLLEEPN

-263 SYRGAVL
+263 SYKGAVL

-280 RLCTSVC
+280 RLCTSIC
-287 EIERGTLKRYKG
+287 EIERGTLTRYKG
-299 NYSAF
+299 NYTAF
-304 IRQREENDVRQE
+304 VRQREESDARRE
-316 KEYEQQQKQIAKME
+316 KEYEMQQKQIAQME

-342 TKMAQSRRKQLDKIE
+342 TKMAQSRRKQLEKME
-357 RIEKPFHDNRHAKIH
+357 RIEKPFHDTKSAKIR
-372 FTYAMEPPIDVLK
+372 FTYGIEPPLDVLK
-385 VKDVD
+385 VKGVD
-390 ISVGEGAARKTLLD
+390 ISVGEGSSRKTLVD
-404 NVSFEVRRGE
+404 EIDFEVRRGE
-414 KVGIIG
+414 KIGIIG

-457 STNLNRELTVMEE
+457 STNLNKALTVMEE
-470 LHSRYPSLSDLEVR
+470 LHSRYPSMSELEVR
-484 NLLAQVR
+484 SLLAQVR
-491 FVGENVFKETG
+491 LVGENVFKETG

-539 EAIEEALAEY
+539 EAIEEALQEY

-559 RYLLSRIA
+559 RYLLSKIA
-567 DRLIELTDGG
+567 DRLIELTDGS

-584 FDKYLDVLRDE
+584 FEKYLDVLRDE
-595 QAEEKRLADAAKFAK
+595 QAEQKRIADAEKFAK
-610 AAEAAKEKNEKSY
+610 AAEAAKEKQVKTY

-647 EFQAQIDA
+647 ELQAKIDA
-655 LTEEI
+655 LSEEI
-660 SREEVYSDYE
+660 TKEEVYSDYE
-670 LMAQKCSEID
+670 LMNSKCAEID
-680 SLKQKIEENF
+680 ALKQKMDENF
-690 ELLIELDG
+690 ELLIEMEG

>member
-1 MRQNSYLHFVIGL
+1 
-14 YEALY
+14 
-19 HIKPDLSSGKIP
+19 
-31 SQISFILA
+31 
-39 ESAKMWYNCSD
+39 
-50 IIIKEDIMLASLTN
+50 MLVSLNN

-71 NQVLSNVSLTIDE
+71 KQILSNVSLTVDE
-84 TDKIGLVGNNGCG
+84 NDKIGLVGNNGCG

-110 PDRFTEKDGIVSFAS
+110 PDRFSEKDGIISFAA
-125 KTTVGYLEQMG
+125 KTTIGYLEQMG
-136 GLDSESTVM
+136 GLDSENTVM
-145 DEMQKVFEPIH
+145 EEMNKVFEPIH

-165 ELEIQLGDNS
+165 ELEIELGDNS

-192 YNTDVKIRMIL
+192 YNTDVKIRTVL
-203 NGMGFSEAELSRTVS
+203 NGMGFSGEQLNRTVS

-287 EIERGTLKRYKG
+287 EIERGILTRYKG

-304 IRQREENDVRQE
+304 VRQREENTARRE

-342 TKMAQSRRKQLDKIE
+342 TKMAQSRRKQLEKIE
-357 RIEKPFHDNRHAKIH
+357 RIEKPFHEEKHAKIK
-372 FTYAMEPPIDVLK
+372 FTYAVEPPLDVLK
-385 VKDVD
+385 VKNTD
-390 ISVGEGAARKTLLD
+390 ISVGEGANRKTLVD
-404 NVSFEVRRGE
+404 SVSFDVRRGE
-414 KVGIIG
+414 KIGIIG

-432 IQEKLP
+432 IQGLHP
-438 HKGLVRWN
+438 HEGTVRWN
-446 SNIKISYFEQE
+446 TNIKISYFEQE

-539 EAIEEALAEY
+539 EAIETALEEY
-549 TGTVI
+549 TGTII

-559 RYLLSRIA
+559 RYLLSKIA
-567 DRLIELTDGG
+567 DRLIELTDGSY
-577 FREHNYG
+577 REHNYG
-584 FDKYLDVLRDE
+584 FEKYLDVLRAE
-595 QAEEKRLADAAKFAK
+595 QAEEKRAADAEKFAK
-610 AAEAAKEKNEKSY
+610 AAEAAKEKQAKTY
-623 RSKQQRS
+623 RNKQQRS

-647 EFQAQIDA
+647 EFQAKIDV
-655 LTEEI
+655 LSEEI
-660 SREEVYSDYE
+660 THEEVYSDYE
-670 LMAQKCSEID
+670 LMNEKCREID
-680 SLKQKIEENF
+680 ELKGKIDENF
-690 ELLIELDG
+690 EKLIELDE

>member
-1 MRQNSYLHFVIGL
+1 
-14 YEALY
+14 
-19 HIKPDLSSGKIP
+19 
-31 SQISFILA
+31 
-39 ESAKMWYNCSD
+39 
-50 IIIKEDIMLASLTN
+50 MLASLTN

-71 NQVLSNVSLTIDE
+71 NQVLKNVSLTIDE
-84 TDKIGLVGNNGCG
+84 SDKIGLVGNNGCG
-97 KSTLLKILTGSVE
+97 KSTLLKILTGSVD
-110 PDRFTEKDGIVSFAS
+110 PDRFTEKDGIVSFAA

-136 GLDSESTVM
+136 GLDSESTVIA
-145 DEMQKVFEPIH
+145 EMRSVFEPIH
-156 KAIERLRDI
+156 KAIERLREI
-165 ELEIQLGDNS
+165 ELEIEMGDDS
-175 SADEYQQLS
+175 AADEYQRLT
-184 SWIEANDG
+184 SWVEASDG
-192 YNTDVKIRMIL
+192 YNTDVKIRTVL
-203 NGMGFSEAELSRTVS
+203 NGMGFSGDELERIVS

-280 RLCTSVC
+280 RLCSSIC
-287 EIERGTLKRYKG
+287 EIERGVLTRYKG

-304 IRQREENDVRQE
+304 VRQREENNARRE
-316 KEYEQQQKQIAKME
+316 KEYEQQQKQIAQLE
-330 DYVARNLVRAST
+330 DYVAKNLVRAST
-342 TKMAQSRRKQLDKIE
+342 TKMAQSRRKQLEKME
-357 RIEKPFHDNRHAKIH
+357 RIERPAHEAKSAKIR
-372 FTYAMEPPIDVLK
+372 FTYAVEPPIDVLK
-385 VKDVD
+385 VKGVD
-390 ISVGEGAARKTLLD
+390 ISVGEGNARKTLVD
-404 NVSFEVRRGE
+404 EVSFDVRRGE
-414 KVGIIG
+414 KIGIIG
-420 DNGIGKSTLLKI
+420 DNGIGKSTLLRI

-438 HKGLVRWN
+438 HKGIVRWN
-446 SNIKISYFEQE
+446 SNVKISYFEQE

-470 LHSRYPSLSDLEVR
+470 LHSRYPSLSELEVR
-484 NLLAQVR
+484 SLLAQVR
-491 FVGENVFKETG
+491 LVGENVFKETG

-528 EPTNHLDLSSK
+528 EPTNHLDLSTK
-539 EAIEEALAEY
+539 EAIEEALEEY
-549 TGTVI
+549 TGTII

-559 RYLLSRIA
+559 RYLLSKIA

-577 FREHNYG
+577 YRCHNFG
-584 FDKYLDVLRDE
+584 FEKYLDVLREE
-595 QAEEKRLADAAKFAK
+595 QSEQKRAADEEKRQR
-610 AAEAAKEKNEKSY
+610 AAEAAKEKSEKNY

-630 ADAARKNEMR
+630 ADAARRNEMR

-647 EFQAQIDA
+647 ELQAKIDA

-660 SREEVYSDYE
+660 GREEVYSDYE
-670 LMAQKCSEID
+670 LMNAKCAEID
-680 SLKQKIEENF
+680 ELKQRIDENF

>member
-1 MRQNSYLHFVIGL
+1 
-14 YEALY
+14 
-19 HIKPDLSSGKIP
+19 
-31 SQISFILA
+31 
-39 ESAKMWYNCSD
+39 
-50 IIIKEDIMLASLTN
+50 MLASLIN

-71 NQVLSNVSLTIDE
+71 NQLLNNVSLTIDE

-97 KSTLLKILTGSVE
+97 KTTLLKILTGSVE
-110 PDRFTEKDGIVSFAS
+110 PDRFTEKDGIVSIAA
-125 KTTVGYLEQMG
+125 KTTVGYLEQMN
-136 GLDSESTVM
+136 GLDSEKTVIE
-145 DEMQKVFEPIH
+145 EMRSVFRPILD
-156 KAIERLRDI
+156 AIDRLREI
-165 ELEIQLGDNS
+165 ELEIELGDNS

-203 NGMGFSEAELSRTVS
+203 NGMGFSENDLNRVCS

-230 AKLLLEEPN
+230 SKLLLEEPN
-239 LLILDEPTNHL
+239 LLVLDEPTNHL

-263 SYRGAVL
+263 SYRGAIL

-280 RLCTSVC
+280 RLCTSIC
-287 EIERGTLKRYKG
+287 EIERGTLTRYRG

-304 IRQREENDVRQE
+304 VRQRSENDARRE
-316 KEYEQQQKQIAKME
+316 KEYEMQQKEIAQLE

-342 TKMAQSRRKQLDKIE
+342 TKMAQSRRKKLEKIE
-357 RIEKPFHDNRHAKIH
+357 RIEKPFHDTKSAKIS
-372 FTYAMEPPIDVLK
+372 FTYAVEPPIDVLK
-385 VKDVD
+385 VKDID
-390 ISVGEGAARKTLLD
+390 ISVGEGNGRKTLVE
-404 NVSFEVRRGE
+404 NMSFDVRRGE
-414 KVGIIG
+414 KIGVIG
-420 DNGIGKSTLLKI
+420 DNGIGKSTLLRI
-432 IQEKLP
+432 IQEQLP
-438 HKGLVRWN
+438 HKGTVRWN

-470 LHSRYPSLSDLEVR
+470 LHSRYPSMSELEVR
-484 NLLAQVR
+484 GLLAQVR
-491 FVGENVFKETG
+491 LVGENVFKETG

-539 EAIEEALAEY
+539 EAIEDALSEY

-559 RYLLSRIA
+559 RYLLSKIA
-567 DRLIELTDGG
+567 DRLIELTDGEC
-577 FREHNYG
+577 RLHNYN
-584 FDKYLDVLRDE
+584 FDKYLDVLREE
-595 QAEEKRLADAAKFAK
+595 QAEQKRIADAEKFAK
-610 AAEAAKEKNEKSY
+610 AAEAAKEKSAKVY

-640 RLEKEID
+640 ALEKEID
-647 EFQAQIDA
+647 ELQAKIDA

-660 SREEVYSDYE
+660 SREDVYSDYE
-670 LMAQKCSEID
+670 LMNSKCSEIE
-680 SLKQKIEENF
+680 SLKQKIDENF
-690 ELLIELDG
+690 ERLIELDE

>member
-1 MRQNSYLHFVIGL
+1 
-14 YEALY
+14 
-19 HIKPDLSSGKIP
+19 
-31 SQISFILA
+31 
-39 ESAKMWYNCSD
+39 
-50 IIIKEDIMLASLTN
+50 MLASLTN

-71 NQVLSNVSLTIDE
+71 NQVLKNVSLTIDE
-84 TDKIGLVGNNGCG
+84 SDKIGLVGNNGCG
-97 KSTLLKILTGSVE
+97 KSTLLKILTGSVD
-110 PDRFTEKDGIVSFAS
+110 PDRFTEKDGIVSFAA

-136 GLDSESTVM
+136 GLDSESTVIA
-145 DEMQKVFEPIH
+145 EMRSVFEPIH
-156 KAIERLRDI
+156 KAIERLREI
-165 ELEIQLGDNS
+165 ELEIEMGDDS
-175 SADEYQQLS
+175 AADEYQRLT
-184 SWIEANDG
+184 SWVEASDG
-192 YNTDVKIRMIL
+192 YNTDVKIRTVL
-203 NGMGFSEAELSRTVS
+203 NGMGFSGDELERIVS

-255 MWLEDYLR
+255 MWLEDSLR

-280 RLCTSVC
+280 RLCSSIC
-287 EIERGTLKRYKG
+287 EIERGVLTRYKG

-304 IRQREENDVRQE
+304 VRQREENNARRE
-316 KEYEQQQKQIAKME
+316 KEYEQQQKQIAQLE
-330 DYVARNLVRAST
+330 DYVAKNLVRAST
-342 TKMAQSRRKQLDKIE
+342 TKMAQSRRKQLEKME
-357 RIEKPFHDNRHAKIH
+357 RIERPAHEAKSAKIR
-372 FTYAMEPPIDVLK
+372 FTYAVEPPIDVLK
-385 VKDVD
+385 VKGVD
-390 ISVGEGAARKTLLD
+390 ISVGEGNARKTLVD
-404 NVSFEVRRGE
+404 EVSFDVRRGE
-414 KVGIIG
+414 KIGIIG
-420 DNGIGKSTLLKI
+420 DNGIGKSTLLRI

-438 HKGLVRWN
+438 HKGIVRWN
-446 SNIKISYFEQE
+446 SNVKISYFEQE

-470 LHSRYPSLSDLEVR
+470 LHSRYPSLSELEVR
-484 NLLAQVR
+484 SLLAQVR
-491 FVGENVFKETG
+491 LVGENVFKETG

-528 EPTNHLDLSSK
+528 EPTNHLDLSTK
-539 EAIEEALAEY
+539 EAIEEALEEY
-549 TGTVI
+549 TGTII

-559 RYLLSRIA
+559 RYLLSKIA

-577 FREHNYG
+577 YRCHNFG
-584 FDKYLDVLRDE
+584 FEKYLDVLREE
-595 QAEEKRLADAAKFAK
+595 QSEQKRAADEEKRQR
-610 AAEAAKEKNEKSY
+610 AAEAAKEKSEKNY

-647 EFQAQIDA
+647 ELQAKIDA

-660 SREEVYSDYE
+660 GREEVYSDYE
-670 LMAQKCSEID
+670 LMNAKCAEID
-680 SLKQKIEENF
+680 ELKQRIDENF

>member
-1 MRQNSYLHFVIGL
+1 
-14 YEALY
+14 
-19 HIKPDLSSGKIP
+19 
-31 SQISFILA
+31 
-39 ESAKMWYNCSD
+39 
-50 IIIKEDIMLASLTN
+50 
-64 INKFYNG
+64 
-71 NQVLSNVSLTIDE
+71 
-84 TDKIGLVGNNGCG
+84 
-97 KSTLLKILTGSVE
+97 
-110 PDRFTEKDGIVSFAS
+110 
-125 KTTVGYLEQMG
+125 MG
-136 GLDSESTVM
+136 GLDSENTVIE
-145 DEMQKVFEPIH
+145 EMRKVFEPISN
-156 KAIERLRDI
+156 AIERLREI
-165 ELEIQLGDNS
+165 ELEFESGDNS

-203 NGMGFSEAELSRTVS
+203 NGMGFPESELNRTVS

-230 AKLLLEEPN
+230 SRLLLEEPN

-255 MWLEDYLR
+255 MWLEDYLKN
-263 SYRGAVL
+263 YRGAVL

-280 RLCTSVC
+280 RLCTSIC
-287 EIERGTLKRYKG
+287 EIEHGILKRYKG
-299 NYSAF
+299 NYSVF

-342 TKMAQSRRKQLDKIE
+342 TKMAQSRRKQLEKIE
-357 RIEKPFHDNRHAKIH
+357 RIEKPFHDEKHAKIN
-372 FTYAMEPPIDVLK
+372 FTYSVEPPLEVLK
-385 VKDVD
+385 VKDID
-390 ISVGEGAARKTLLD
+390 ISVGEGTGRKTLVD

-432 IQEKLP
+432 IQGLLP
-438 HKGLVRWN
+438 HEGKVHWN
-446 SNIKISYFEQE
+446 TNVKISYFEQE

-470 LHSRYPSLSDLEVR
+470 LHSRYPLLSDLEVR

-539 EAIEEALAEY
+539 EAIETALEEY
-549 TGTVI
+549 TGTMI

-559 RYLLSRIA
+559 RYLLSKIA

-577 FREHNYG
+577 YREHNYG
-584 FDKYLDVLRDE
+584 FEKYLDVLRTE
-595 QAEEKRLADAAKFAK
+595 QAEEKCIADAEKFAK
-610 AAEAAKEKNEKSY
+610 AAEVVKDKQVKAY
-623 RSKQQRS
+623 RNKQQRS

-640 RLEKEID
+640 RLENEID
-647 EFQAQIDA
+647 DFQMRIDL

-660 SREEVYSDYE
+660 SKEEVYTDYE
-670 LMAQKCSEID
+670 LMNAKCAEID
-680 SLKQKIEENF
+680 ELKQKIDDNF
-690 ELLIELDG
+690 EKLIELDSE

>member
-1 MRQNSYLHFVIGL
+1 
-14 YEALY
+14 
-19 HIKPDLSSGKIP
+19 
-31 SQISFILA
+31 
-39 ESAKMWYNCSD
+39 
-50 IIIKEDIMLASLTN
+50 MLASLTN

-71 NQVLSNVSLTIDE
+71 NQVLKNVSLTIDE
-84 TDKIGLVGNNGCG
+84 SDKIGLVGNNGCG
-97 KSTLLKILTGSVE
+97 KSTLLKILTGSVD
-110 PDRFTEKDGIVSFAS
+110 PDRFTEKDGIVSFAA

-136 GLDSESTVM
+136 GLDSESTVIA
-145 DEMQKVFEPIH
+145 EMRSVFEPIH
-156 KAIERLRDI
+156 KAIERLREI
-165 ELEIQLGDNS
+165 ELEIEMGDDS
-175 SADEYQQLS
+175 AADEYQRLT
-184 SWIEANDG
+184 SWVEASDG
-192 YNTDVKIRMIL
+192 YNTDVKIRTVL
-203 NGMGFSEAELSRTVS
+203 NGMGFSGDELERIVS

-280 RLCTSVC
+280 RLCSSIC
-287 EIERGTLKRYKG
+287 EIERGVLTRYKG

-304 IRQREENDVRQE
+304 VRQREENNARRE
-316 KEYEQQQKQIAKME
+316 KEYEQQQKQIAQLE
-330 DYVARNLVRAST
+330 DYVAKNLVRAST
-342 TKMAQSRRKQLDKIE
+342 TKMAQSRRKQLEKME
-357 RIEKPFHDNRHAKIH
+357 RIERPAHEAKSAKIR
-372 FTYAMEPPIDVLK
+372 FTYAVEPPIDVLK
-385 VKDVD
+385 VKGVD
-390 ISVGEGAARKTLLD
+390 ISVGEGNARKTLVD
-404 NVSFEVRRGE
+404 EVSFDVRRGE
-414 KVGIIG
+414 KIGIIG
-420 DNGIGKSTLLKI
+420 DNGIGKSTLLRI

-438 HKGLVRWN
+438 HKGIVRWN
-446 SNIKISYFEQE
+446 SNVKISYFEQE

-470 LHSRYPSLSDLEVR
+470 LHSRYPSLSELEVR
-484 NLLAQVR
+484 SLLAQVR
-491 FVGENVFKETG
+491 LVGENVFKETG

-528 EPTNHLDLSSK
+528 EPTNHLDLSTK
-539 EAIEEALAEY
+539 EAIEEALEEY
-549 TGTVI
+549 TGTII

-559 RYLLSRIA
+559 RYLLSKIA

-577 FREHNYG
+577 YRCHNFG
-584 FDKYLDVLRDE
+584 FEKYLDVLREE
-595 QAEEKRLADAAKFAK
+595 QSEQKRAADEEKRQR
-610 AAEAAKEKNEKSY
+610 AAEAAKEKSEKNY

-647 EFQAQIDA
+647 ELQAKIDA

-660 SREEVYSDYE
+660 GCEEVYSDYE
-670 LMAQKCSEID
+670 LMNAKCAEID
-680 SLKQKIEENF
+680 ELKQRIDENF

>member
-1 MRQNSYLHFVIGL
+1 
-14 YEALY
+14 
-19 HIKPDLSSGKIP
+19 
-31 SQISFILA
+31 
-39 ESAKMWYNCSD
+39 
-50 IIIKEDIMLASLTN
+50 MLASLTN

-71 NQVLSNVSLTIDE
+71 NQILSNVSLTIDE

-110 PDRFTEKDGIVSFAS
+110 PDRFTEKDGIISLAA
-125 KTTVGYLEQMG
+125 KTTIGYLEQMG
-136 GLDSESTVM
+136 GLNSENTVM
-145 DEMQKVFEPIH
+145 EEMRSVFAPVLS
-156 KAIERLRDI
+156 AIDRLREI
-165 ELEIQLGDNS
+165 ELEIELGDNS
-175 SADEYQQLS
+175 SADEYQQLA

-203 NGMGFSEAELSRTVS
+203 TGMGFSGDDLNRVVS
-218 GFSGGEKTRLCI
+218 GFSGGEKTRLSI
-230 AKLLLEEPN
+230 SKLLLEEPN

-263 SYRGAVL
+263 SYRGAIL

-287 EIERGTLKRYKG
+287 EIERGILTRYRG

-304 IRQREENDVRQE
+304 IRQREENDARRE
-316 KEYEQQQKQIAKME
+316 KEYELQQKQIAKME
-330 DYVARNLVRAST
+330 EYVAKNLVRAST
-342 TKMAQSRRKQLDKIE
+342 TKMAQSRRKQLEKIE
-357 RIEKPFHDNRHAKIH
+357 RIERPVHDTKTAKIR
-372 FTYAMEPPIDVLK
+372 FTYAIEPPIDVLK
-385 VKDVD
+385 VKGVD
-390 ISVGEGAARKTLLD
+390 ISVGDGASRKTLVD
-404 NVSFEVRRGE
+404 SIDFEVRRGE
-414 KVGIIG
+414 KIGIIG

-438 HKGLVRWN
+438 HNGTVRWN
-446 SNIKISYFEQE
+446 SNIKLSYFDQE
-457 STNLNRELTVMEE
+457 SRGLNRELTVMEE
-470 LHSRYPSLSDLEVR
+470 LHSRYPSMSDLEVR
-484 NLLAQVR
+484 SLLAQVR
-491 FVGENVFKETG
+491 LIGENVFKETG

-520 HGNVLILD
+520 HGNVLIMD

-549 TGTVI
+549 TGTII

-577 FREHNYG
+577 YRCHNYG
-584 FDKYLDVLRDE
+584 FNKYLDVLRDE
-595 QAEEKRLADAAKFAK
+595 QAAEKRAADTEKQQKLAEEAKNKSAK
-610 AAEAAKEKNEKSY
+610 TY

-630 ADAARKNEMR
+630 ANAARKNEMR

-647 EFQAQIDA
+647 ELQLRIDA

-660 SREEVYSDYE
+660 GMEEVYSDYE
-670 LMAQKCSEID
+670 LMNSKCSEIE
-680 SLKQKIEENF
+680 SLKQQIDENF
-690 ELLIELDG
+690 EKLIELDE